1 MDLSISTLMMI
12 FFVILLIISIW
23 KIYDFLP
30 NEQLED
36 DDTTPEA
43 TKDLMHLM
51 FNVIKENN
59 GDITHDELFCKM
71 QEHEE
76 FDSQR
81 YWRFNLNRLNQLL
94 QKFYI
99 ENPDAQDIMD
109 IYKKI
114 TA

>member
-1 MDLSISTLMMI
+1 M
-12 FFVILLIISIW
+12 W

-51 FNVIKENN
+51 FSVIKENKGELTN
-59 GDITHDELFCKM
+59 AELFSKM

-76 FDSQR
+76 FDSKR
-81 YWRFNLNRLNQLL
+81 FWRFNLNRLNQLL
-94 QKFYI
+94 QKFHI
-99 ENPDAQDIMD
+99 ENPDTKDILD
-109 IYKKI
+109 IYNTISEK
-114 TA
+114 

>member
-1 MDLSISTLMMI
+1 MDFSISTLMMI
-12 FFVILLIISIW
+12 FFIIFMIISIW
-23 KIYDFLP
+23 KIYAFLP
-30 NEQLED
+30 NKQLED

-51 FNVIKENN
+51 FSVITENKGELTN
-59 GDITHDELFCKM
+59 DELFSKM

-81 YWRFNLNRLNQLL
+81 FWRFNLNRLNQLL

-99 ENPDAQDIMD
+99 ENPDSSNILD
-109 IYKKI
+109 IYKTIK
-114 TA
+114 

>member
-1 MDLSISTLMMI
+1 MDLSVSVLMMI
-12 FFVILLIISIW
+12 FFILLLIISIW

-30 NEQLED
+30 NKQLED

-43 TKDLMHLM
+43 TQDLMHLM
-51 FNVIKENN
+51 FGVIKENKGELTN
-59 GDITHDELFCKM
+59 AELFSKM

-81 YWRFNLNRLNQLL
+81 FWRFNLNRLNQLL

-99 ENPDAQDIMD
+99 ENPDAQSILD
-109 IYKKI
+109 IYKTIK
-114 TA
+114 

>member
-1 MDLSISTLMMI
+1 MDFSVSTLMMI

-43 TKDLMHLM
+43 TKDLIHLM
-51 FNVIKENN
+51 LNVIKENN
-59 GDITHDELFCKM
+59 GELTKDELFSKM

-76 FDSQR
+76 FDSQKF
-81 YWRFNLNRLNQLL
+81 WRFNLNRLNQLL
-94 QKFYI
+94 QKYYI
-99 ENPDAQDIMD
+99 ENPTTSNIMD
-109 IYKKI
+109 IYKAIKS
-114 TA
+114 

>member
-1 MDLSISTLMMI
+1 MDFSVSTLMMV
-12 FFVILLIISIW
+12 FFVLLLIISIW

-43 TKDLMHLM
+43 TQDLIHLM
-51 FNVIKENN
+51 FSVIKENQ
-59 GDITHDELFCKM
+59 GELTKDELFSKM

-76 FDSQR
+76 FDSER
-81 YWRFNLNRLNQLL
+81 FWRFNLNRLNQLL

-99 ENPDAQDIMD
+99 ENPDARDILD

-114 TA
+114 SS

>member
-1 MDLSISTLMMI
+1 MDFSVSTLMMI
-12 FFVILLIISIW
+12 FFIIFMIIGIW
-23 KIYDFLP
+23 KIYAFLP
-30 NEQLED
+30 NKQLED

-43 TKDLMHLM
+43 TKDLIHLM
-51 FNVIKENN
+51 FSVIKEHK
-59 GDITHDELFCKM
+59 GELTKDELFCKM

-99 ENPDAQDIMD
+99 ENPESKDILD
-109 IYKKI
+109 IYKSIKD
-114 TA
+114 

>member
-1 MDLSISTLMMI
+1 M
-12 FFVILLIISIW
+12 IISIW
-23 KIYDFLP
+23 KIYAFLP
-30 NEQLED
+30 NKQLED

-51 FNVIKENN
+51 YSVIKENK
-59 GDITHDELFCKM
+59 GELTKDELFSKM

-81 YWRFNLNRLNQLL
+81 FWRFNLNRLNQLL

-99 ENPDAQDIMD
+99 ENPDASDILD

-114 TA
+114 KD

>member
-1 MDLSISTLMMI
+1 MDFSISTLMMI
-12 FFVILLIISIW
+12 FFIIFMIISIW
-23 KIYDFLP
+23 KIYAFLP
-30 NEQLED
+30 NKQLED

-51 FNVIKENN
+51 FSVIKENK
-59 GDITHDELFCKM
+59 GELTKDELFSKM

-76 FDSQR
+76 FNSQR

-99 ENPDAQDIMD
+99 DNQDASD
-109 IYKKI
+109 IYDIYNLIKD
-114 TA
+114 